1 MSIIKQ
7 IQISEVKVLLKAG
20 KKLKVRTKDGEFVP
34 IIDYFEKGILPTF
47 RIELDNGYS
56 IKTSSKHKFFTS
68 QGWMTTD
75 ELKPTLTKIYCDD
88 NLYHTVNTVEYIGK
102 FPIVDIKVDS
112 DEHSYFGNGFL
123 NHNSG
128 KSLLSAHLLKSTQ
141 QAGGVAVMIDTE
153 NAVSFEFLEAIGV
166 DISKMIYVQADSVEA
181 VFEMMEILINKV
193 REQSRDVTMTIV
205 VDSVAAASTK
215 IELAADYDQAGY
227 ATQKAII
234 ISKAMRKITNMI
246 GRQKILVSFTNQ
258 LRVNMNAMAFADP
271 YTTSGGKALQ
281 FHASVRLRLKPKGQ
295 IKQGERIVGIKVQC
309 VVVKNRLGP
318 PKRSME
324 FDIFFD
330 RGVDN
335 YGSWLKVLKDAKI
348 IKQSGAWYTVV
359 DTETGEEHKFQSKE
373 FQTLLE
379 SNVGLKQ
386 QLYTTLCKDLVMEY
400 EVDTSDPDTL
410 TVESADTE

>member
-1 MSIIKQ
+1 MAKK
-7 IQISEVKVLLKAG
+7 KVSKTTPELA
-20 KKLKVRTKDGEFVP
+20 D
-34 IIDYFEKGILPTF
+34 ILA
-47 RIELDNGYS
+47 
-56 IKTSSKHKFFTS
+56 
-68 QGWMTTD
+68 D
-75 ELKPTLTKIYCDD
+75 ELNKYSKTQKVAYFLDQHDSPTEIDGW
-88 NLYHTVNTVEYIGK
+88 V
-102 FPIVDIKVDS
+102 S
-112 DEHSYFGNGFL
+112 FGNDVLDLVVANRPNAGAPVGRIIEITGMEQ
-123 NHNSG
+123 SG

-181 VFEMMEILINKV
+181 VFELMEVVITKM
-193 REQSRDVTMTIV
+193 REQNRDVIMTIV

-215 IELAADYDQAGY
+215 VELAADYDQAGY

-246 GRQKILVSFTNQ
+246 GRQKILLSFTNQ
-258 LRVNMNAMAFADP
+258 LRVNMNAMAFGDP

-295 IKQGERIVGIKVQC
+295 IKQGDRIVGMKVQC

-318 PKRSME
+318 PKRTME

-335 YGSWLKVLKDAKI
+335 FGSWLKVLTEAKA
-348 IKQSGAWYTVV
+348 IKKGGAGWYTAI
-359 DTETGEEHKFQSKE
+359 DEETGEEYKYQAKDFAGILQS
-373 FQTLLE
+373 
-379 SNVGLKQ
+379 NNGLRK
-386 QLYTTLCKDLVMEY
+386 QLYDALCKEMVMEY
-400 EVDTSDPDTL
+400 EVDTTDPDSL
-410 TVESADTE
+410 TVELSGDDSDKIISEE

>member
-1 MSIIKQ
+1 M
-7 IQISEVKVLLKAG
+7 A
-20 KKLKVRTKDGEFVP
+20 KKKESKTPELAD
-34 IIDYFEKGILPTF
+34 ILA
-47 RIELDNGYS
+47 
-56 IKTSSKHKFFTS
+56 
-68 QGWMTTD
+68 D
-75 ELKPTLTKIYCDD
+75 ELNKYSKTQKVAYFLDQHDSPTEIDGW
-88 NLYHTVNTVEYIGK
+88 V
-102 FPIVDIKVDS
+102 S
-112 DEHSYFGNGFL
+112 FGNDVLDLVVANRPNAGAPVGRIIEITGMEQ
-123 NHNSG
+123 SG

-181 VFEMMEILINKV
+181 VFEMMEIVITKM
-193 REQSRDVTMTIV
+193 REQNRDVVMTIV

-215 IELAADYDQAGY
+215 VELAADYDQAGY

-246 GRQKILVSFTNQ
+246 GRQKILLSFTNQ
-258 LRVNMNAMAFADP
+258 LRVNMNAMAFGDP

-295 IKQGERIVGIKVQC
+295 IKNADKRIVGMKVQC

-330 RGVDN
+330 RGIDN
-335 YGSWLKVLKDAKI
+335 YGSWLKVLKDAKV
-348 IKQSGAWYTVV
+348 IKQGGAWYKYV
-359 DTETGEEHKFQSKE
+359 DTETGEEFKFQAKE
-373 FQTLLE
+373 FSDLLLANE
-379 SNVGLKQ
+379 GMKD
-386 QLYTTLCKDLVMEY
+386 QLYKALCKEMVMEY
-400 EVDTSDPDTL
+400 EVDTSDPDSL
-410 TVESADTE
+410 TVDTGDMDIDTSSDE